1 MRGFLFYI
9 FIGLFGLNILAQN
22 NNPMRIEVSSH
33 DFEEVYGLPLDNELF
48 IIVKHHNRNSSKGE
62 DWVLEVYNSSL
73 EKKNNTSLF
82 LPRYFVP
89 VEYRLQGDSV
99 IYMCFAEPSGKRG
112 SFMLYRYNFDTG
124 LIWSKY
130 VKGSRKSVFINF
142 EVEGDKIIILG
153 ENINDILPQF
163 AESKMPYGIKI
174 VSPVLPKYSEVIAS
188 ISSDDNNEAV
198 VIVEIDRGNQKGL
211 YYYQFDNNKEE
222 IIKSKLNKSS
232 DVNIVDGSLVE
243 SDDGS
248 LLLMGT
254 FNYNEGKDV
263 SRERAVAN
271 GTFIGKLENASFSF
285 FKTNKYIDYKNIY
298 GTLSAQQ
305 QKQLRQRANKG
316 KEISVA
322 FKMLTHKKAFKQAGL
337 YVMAAE
343 TYYPEYHYENNFD
356 SRGYMYQQQ
365 VFDGYRTTNCVVSAY
380 NADGNMVWDN
390 YMHSSEII
398 ELSLQENILV
408 FTDEDSNIVMAY
420 YYDGSVYSKTVNGN
434 DIVYKKAEDKIET
447 ILNETIISEQYGRIE
462 HWYGEYFLL
471 SGHQTI
477 FGLNGKKR
485 KVYFFNLISFD

>member
-1 MRGFLFYI
+1 MRAFLFYI
-9 FIGLFGLNILAQN
+9 FILLFGFNLLAQN
-22 NNPMRIEVSSH
+22 NNPMRIEVSSRK
-33 DFEEVYGLPLDNELF
+33 FEEVYGLALDNKSF
-48 IIVKHHNRNSSKGE
+48 IIVKHNNRNSSKGE
-62 DWVLEVYNSSL
+62 DWVFEVYNSTL

-89 VEYRLQGDSV
+89 VEYRLQGDSI
-99 IYMCFAEPSGKRG
+99 IYMCFAEPNGKRG

-142 EVEGDKIIILG
+142 EVVGDKIVILG
-153 ENINDILPQF
+153 ENIEELIPQF
-163 AESKMPYGIKI
+163 ADSKMPFGIKI
-174 VSPVLPKYSEVIAS
+174 VSPILPKYSEVIAS
-188 ISSDDNNEAV
+188 MSIDDNRKAII
-198 VIVEIDRGNQKGL
+198 IVEIDKGNQKGL
-211 YYYQFDNNKEE
+211 YYYQYRNLHDEL
-222 IIKSKLNKSS
+222 IKTKLEKKSN
-232 DVNIVDGSLVE
+232 VNIVDGSLVE

-254 FNYNEGKDV
+254 YNYNEGKDV

-271 GTFIGKLENASFSF
+271 GTFIGKLENANFSF
-285 FKTNKYIDYKNIY
+285 FKTNEYVDYKNIY

-305 QKQLRQRANKG
+305 QKQLKQRASKG
-316 KEISVA
+316 KQVSVA
-322 FKMLTHKKAFKQAGL
+322 FKMLTHKKAFKQKGL

-365 VFDGYRTTNCVVSAY
+365 VFDGYRTTNCVISAY
-380 NADGNMVWDN
+380 NDDGEMVWDN
-390 YMHSSEII
+390 FMHSGEII

-408 FTDEDSNIVMAY
+408 FTDGDSNVVMAY
-420 YYDGSVYSKTVNGN
+420 YHDGAVFSKTVSGN
-434 DIVYKKAEDKIET
+434 DIVYKKSEDKIET
-447 ILNETIISEQYGRIE
+447 VLNETIISEQYGRIE

-485 KVYFFNLISFD
+485 KVYFFNLISFE